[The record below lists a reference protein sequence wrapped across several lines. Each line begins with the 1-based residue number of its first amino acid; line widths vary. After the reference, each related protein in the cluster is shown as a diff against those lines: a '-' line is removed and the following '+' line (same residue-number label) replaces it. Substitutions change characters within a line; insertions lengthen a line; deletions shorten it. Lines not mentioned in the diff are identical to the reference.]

1 MRILFVAMPD
11 SIHTARWISQIA
23 DQGWDIFLFPV
34 FIARSG
40 PDLRN
45 LTVFESFIPRPRVKE
60 NHVRSIWWTIPFFL
74 ADFIL
79 SRIRGI
85 KTNYFTTRALAIVVR
100 WLRPDAVHSL
110 EIQHAGYMTLDAKNI
125 LSKKFPIWIVT
136 NWGSDIYLFE
146 RLAEHRPKIEAVL
159 ANCDYYSCE
168 CQRDVMLARDLGF
181 KGITLPVVPDAGGME
196 LGKVSML
203 KSTTPAASRRMIV
216 LKGYQN
222 WAGRALVGLQA
233 MRYCADLLQDYTLAI
248 YMASPDVLVSAELFS
263 QDTKIPVQV
272 ISSVPHDEM
281 LRLYSRSRIYI
292 GLSISDGIST
302 SLLEAMAMGAF
313 PIQSCTACADE
324 WFADGQSGFI
334 VPPEDPHAIAEA
346 LRRALTDDLLVD
358 RAAEINAQTIA
369 QRLDNSVIKPQVIK
383 MYEDIYN
390 ARRNK

>member
-100 WLRPDAVHSL
+100 WLHPDAVHSL
-110 EIQHAGYMTLDAKNI
+110 EIQHAGYVTLDAKNI
-125 LSKKFPIWIVT
+125 LLKRFPVWIVT

-159 ANCDYYSCE
+159 ASCDYYSCE
-168 CQRDVMLARDLGF
+168 CQRDVALARGMGF
-181 KGITLPVVPDAGGME
+181 KGITLPVLANAGGIE
-196 LGKVSML
+196 LSKVSML
-203 KSTTPAASRRMIV
+203 KSTTPTASRRMIV

-248 YMASPDVLVSAELFS
+248 YMASPDVLISAELFS

-281 LRLYSRSRIYI
+281 LRLYNRSRIFI

-302 SLLEAMAMGAF
+302 SLLEAMAMGTF

-324 WFADGQSGFI
+324 WIVNGQSGFI
-334 VPPEDPHAIAEA
+334 VPPEDPQAIAEA

-369 QRLDNSVIKPQVIK
+369 ERLDNSVIKPQVIK

-390 ARRNK
+390 VREE

>member
-23 DQGWDIFLFPV
+23 DQSWDIFLFPV
-34 FIARSG
+34 FLARSG
-40 PDLRN
+40 LDLRN

-60 NHVRSIWWTIPFFL
+60 NYVRSIWWTIPFFL
-74 ADFIL
+74 ADFVV
-79 SRIRGI
+79 SRIKGV
-85 KTNYFTTRALAIVVR
+85 KSNYFTTRVLAIIIR
-100 WLRPDAVHSL
+100 WLQPDIVHSL

-125 LSKKFPIWIVT
+125 LSKKFPVWIVT
-136 NWGSDIYLFE
+136 NWGSDIYLFG
-146 RLAEHRPKIEAVL
+146 RLTEHKDKLAAVL

-181 KGITLPVVPDAGGME
+181 KGITLPVVPNAGGIE
-196 LGKVSML
+196 LGNVSKM
-203 KSTTPAASRRMIV
+203 KSIALPASRRMII

-248 YMASPDVLVSAELFS
+248 YMGSPEVLIAAELFS
-263 QDTKIPVQV
+263 QDTKIPVLA

-281 LRLYSRSRIYI
+281 LRLYDRSRIYI

-313 PIQSCTACADE
+313 PIQSGTACADE
-324 WFADGQSGFI
+324 WIVDGQSGFI
-334 VPPEDPHAIAEA
+334 VPPEDPQAVAEA
-346 LRRALTDDLLVD
+346 LRRALTDDLLVN

-369 QRLDNSVIKPQVIK
+369 QRLDSSVIKPQVIK
-383 MYEDIYN
+383 MYEDIHN
-390 ARRNK
+390 AREE

>member
-302 SLLEAMAMGAF
+302 SLLEAMAMGTF

>member
-11 SIHTARWISQIA
+11 SVHTARWISQIA

-34 FIARSG
+34 FIARPS
-40 PDLRN
+40 PDLRD
-45 LTVFESFIPRPRVKE
+45 LTVFESFIPGWRAKE
-60 NHVRSIWWTIPFFL
+60 NHVHSIWWTIPFFL
-74 ADFIL
+74 ADFVV
-79 SRIRGI
+79 SRIKGV
-85 KTNYFTTRALAIVVR
+85 KTNYFATRALAIIIR
-100 WLRPDAVHSL
+100 WLQPDTVHSL

-125 LSKKFPIWIVT
+125 QSKNFPVWIVT

-168 CQRDVMLARDLGF
+168 CERDVRLAKALGF
-181 KGITLPVVPDAGGME
+181 QGITLPVVPDAGGME

-203 KSTTPAASRRMIV
+203 KSITPTASRRIIM

-222 WAGRALVGLQA
+222 WAGRALVGLEA
-233 MRYCADLLQDYTLAI
+233 MRYCADLLHNYTLII
-248 YMASPDVLVSAELFS
+248 YMASPEIRIAAELFS
-263 QDTKIPVQV
+263 RDTKIPVQI
-272 ISSVPHDEM
+272 ISSISHDEM
-281 LRLYSRSRIYI
+281 LRWYSRSRIYI

-302 SLLEAMAMGAF
+302 SLLEAMAMGTF

-324 WFADGQSGFI
+324 WIVNGQSGLI
-334 VPPEDPHAIAEA
+334 VPPEDPQAIAEA
-346 LRRALTDDLLVD
+346 LRQALSDDSLVD

-383 MYEDIYN
+383 MYQDIYA
-390 ARRNK
+390 AREE

>member
-100 WLRPDAVHSL
+100 WLHPDVVHSL
-110 EIQHAGYMTLDAKNI
+110 EIQHAGYMTLDAKNM
-125 LSKKFPIWIVT
+125 LSKKFPLWIVT

-159 ANCDYYSCE
+159 ASCDYYSCE

-203 KSTTPAASRRMIV
+203 KSNIPTASRRMIV

-233 MRYCADLLQDYTLAI
+233 MRYCAVLLQDYTLAI
-248 YMASPDVLVSAELFS
+248 YMGSPEVLIAAELFS
-263 QDTKIPVQV
+263 QDTKIPVLV

-281 LRLYSRSRIYI
+281 LRLYDRSRIYI

-302 SLLEAMAMGAF
+302 SLLEAMAMGTF

-334 VPPEDPHAIAEA
+334 VPPEDPQAIAEA

-358 RAAEINAQTIA
+358 RAAEINARTIA
-369 QRLDNSVIKPQVIK
+369 QRLDNSVIEPQVIK
-383 MYEDIYN
+383 MYEDIYG
-390 ARRNK
+390 ASKE